1 MLRQLIRRFGPVRSV
16 VGPRTAP
23 KAMLVIG
30 DSISLGFT
38 PFLRTALVDRFDV
51 ERPEENCRNSF
62 YCKKN
67 IRAWTKGGQWDIA
80 IFNAGLHDI
89 TKTPYTPLKTY
100 IENILTIADQLKSV
114 SKQVLFVET
123 TCIPNIESRY
133 AKFVPKYNYFVNNS
147 FNKNGIK
154 VIKMYDISLN
164 IPETGRISP
173 TNLHYTDLGS
183 AHLASNILEQLGL
196 VE

>member
-1 MLRQLIRRFGPVRSV
+1 MRSV

-38 PFLRTALVDRFDV
+38 PFLRKTLADRFDV
-51 ERPEENCRNSF
+51 ERPAENCRNSF
-62 YCKKN
+62 YCRKN

-80 IFNAGLHDI
+80 IFNAGIHDI
-89 TKTPYTPLKTY
+89 AKKPYTPLKQY
-100 IENILTIADQLKSV
+100 IENILAIADQLKCV
-114 SKQVLFVET
+114 SKQVFFVET
-123 TCIPNIESRY
+123 TCIPNKKKRY
-133 AKFVPKYNYFVNNS
+133 AKFVPKYNYFVNKS
-147 FNKNGIK
+147 LKENGIA
-154 VIKMYDISLN
+154 VIRMYDISLN
-164 IPETGRISP
+164 IPESGRVTP

-183 AHLASNILEQLGL
+183 ARLASNILEQLGL